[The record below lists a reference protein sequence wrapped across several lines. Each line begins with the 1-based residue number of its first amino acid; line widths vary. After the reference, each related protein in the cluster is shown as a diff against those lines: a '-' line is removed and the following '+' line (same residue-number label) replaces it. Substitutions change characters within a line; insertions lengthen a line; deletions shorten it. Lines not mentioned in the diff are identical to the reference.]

1 MCSKVVLLDE
11 SNIALFASRFTFTFV
26 GGDTTEAVQGEQ
38 YSDHS
43 STEVLLF
50 LHLCSSAF
58 GGA

>member
-1 MCSKVVLLDE
+1 MCYKVVLLDE
-11 SNIALFASRFTFTFV
+11 SNIALFAPRFTFTFV
-26 GGDTTEAVQGEQ
+26 EGDTTEAVQGEQ

>member
-1 MCSKVVLLDE
+1 MLLDE
-11 SNIALFASRFTFTFV
+11 SNIALFAPRFTFTFV